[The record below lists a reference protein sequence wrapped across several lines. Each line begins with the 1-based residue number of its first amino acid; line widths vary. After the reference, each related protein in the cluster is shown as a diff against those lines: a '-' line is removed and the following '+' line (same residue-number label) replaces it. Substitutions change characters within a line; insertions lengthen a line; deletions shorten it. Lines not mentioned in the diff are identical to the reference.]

1 MVSTG
6 VVAAM
11 ISTHVSGKVIAM
23 WMPILV
29 FFYMTFEH
37 SVVNMFLFPSALIM
51 GGGFSI
57 ADYFIWNEIPTVLG
71 NLVGGLL
78 FTGLTLYST
87 HARMAPS
94 RRKERASAAPVPAN
108 AETAQSA

>member
-1 MVSTG
+1 
-6 VVAAM
+6 
-11 ISTHVSGKVIAM
+11 
-23 WMPILV
+23 
-29 FFYMTFEH
+29 MTFEH

-51 GGGFSI
+51 GGAFSI
-57 ADYFIWNEIPTVLG
+57 ADYFVWNEIPTVLG

-94 RRKERASAAPVPAN
+94 RKKARPSVAPHAAA
-108 AETAQSA
+108 AETVQSA

>member
-1 MVSTG
+1 MEPLDLDHWE
-6 VVAAM
+6 AAGD
-11 ISTHVSGKVIAM
+11 T
-23 WMPILV
+23 
-29 FFYMTFEH
+29 
-37 SVVNMFLFPSALIM
+37 ALIL

-94 RRKERASAAPVPAN
+94 RKRERRSAAPLAASVD
-108 AETAQSA
+108 TAQSA